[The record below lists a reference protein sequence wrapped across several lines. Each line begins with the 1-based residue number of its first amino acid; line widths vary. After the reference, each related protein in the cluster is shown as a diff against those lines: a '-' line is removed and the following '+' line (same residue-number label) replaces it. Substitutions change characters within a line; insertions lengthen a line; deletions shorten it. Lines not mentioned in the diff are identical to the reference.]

1 MPAQVLYAPIQ
12 AALNTFDT
20 RQFRASNL
28 ALLNALGYSSDRTQ
42 AIPGA
47 DPQAFRKIA
56 ESHSG
61 KNLNADKAKF
71 ADWKQADLLF
81 QFTDEEL
88 SEHKGLFQD
97 AAINASQ
104 TRSYLFF
111 AIELSGPR
119 YSRTDLATIARQI
132 NRLFPMPVMVT
143 FSYDGKLSI
152 AVINRRQHKRDE
164 SRDVLGNVSLIREI
178 DTSNP
183 HRAHLDVLQELSL
196 SKRLKWA
203 DDHNKPRNFDG
214 LLAAWLA
221 VLDTEE
227 LNRQFYKDLFAWFER
242 AVTTASFPT
251 DEANTLKPEEHV
263 IRLITRLLFVWF
275 IKEKGLIADDLFN
288 ETRIADLLEGYDPDA
303 GDSYY
308 RAVLQN
314 LFFATLNTEIDKRGF
329 SKETHDTHRDF
340 SRYRYKAEMRD
351 PEKLLKLFRRTPFIN
366 GGLFDCL
373 DTEAATRDGGWR
385 IDCFTDNPRSRSGY
399 SIPNRLFFSW
409 DKDNPGLITL
419 FDKYKFTVEENTP
432 AEQEVALD
440 PELLGKVFENL
451 LAAYNPETRDTARK
465 QTGSYYTP
473 RAVVDYMVDE
483 ALTAY
488 LSENT
493 HPTNTAGPHE
503 QKQQTT
509 PQPSASAPQP
519 SASAAQ
525 PSASASP
532 PAASTA
538 PPAASTAPP
547 SASAVPP
554 AASAVQPAASTPPPS
569 ASAVPPSASAVPP
582 SASAVPPSASAVQPA
597 ASASQPSASAVP
609 PSASAAPPSASA
621 APPSTSAVQPA
632 ASAIQPAASAAQ
644 PAASAVQPA
653 ASAPQPSASAI
664 QLAASTPVIP
674 APPPVIP
681 AVLSGNPSDTH
692 TNHWQQRI
700 RYLLDYTDPFDDA
713 EDLFTPTER
722 DNIIQAIATIKVL
735 DPAVGSGAFPM
746 GILHKLT
753 LALRRLDPDNTRWE
767 TLQKDLAGQKAASAF
782 NTQNR
787 QERDAELDEISATFE
802 HYRDSDFGRKL
813 YLIQNSIYG
822 VDIQPVAS
830 QIAKLR
836 FFISLAIEQEPTGN
850 AKDNY
855 GIKPLPNLETRFVAA
870 NTLLALENPAQLTLG
885 QTKAVQKLVQELTAN
900 RERHF
905 HATTRDTKR
914 KYRAKDKELRDDLAA
929 ALLELGYQ
937 AAAADKIANWDP
949 YDQNARADWCD
960 PEYMFGVTKG
970 FDVVIGNP
978 PYIQLQKNAGELG
991 RLYKDAGFETFAS
1004 TGDIYQL
1011 FYEKACHLLTPQ
1023 RGLLSY
1029 ITSNSWLKAEYGK
1042 KTRHWFAERHTPLRL
1057 LEMGKDVFENAIV
1070 DTNILIAR
1078 SGKSDE
1084 AGKAVDMD
1092 RLSDKTFPPTES
1104 LWGPLRTQGERPW
1117 SALSAREQSIM
1128 DKMEAAGTLLREWD
1142 VKTNVGVITGY
1153 NNAFIIDNAT
1163 RQALLTEDPNS
1174 AEIIKPVLRG
1184 RDIKR
1189 YQAQWADLWLI
1200 DTHNGYGNVPAVN
1213 IDDYP
1218 AIKTY
1223 LDRFYPKLEKR
1234 HDKGK
1239 SSYNLRNC
1247 AYHEEFTRE
1256 KLFWMD
1262 LTEEGRF
1269 AYDAGEMFCV
1279 NTVYM
1284 MSGQSIKYLCAVLN
1298 SNLIT
1303 WFMKNTALTSGMGVT
1318 RWFRVFVEAIPIPK
1332 IPAAKQRPFI
1342 RLVDHILQTKASDPS
1357 ADTTKPE
1364 TEIDRLVYGLYG
1376 LTEEEIVA
1384 VGQQKLK
1391 T

>member
-1 MPAQVLYAPIQ
+1 MPSESLYASIH
-12 AALNTFDT
+12 AALNNFDV

-28 ALLNALGYSSDRTQ
+28 ALLNALGYSSDKTQ

-47 DPQAFRKIA
+47 DPQAFREIA

-61 KNLNADKAKF
+61 KNLNADKANF
-71 ADWKQADLLF
+71 AEWKQADLLF

-111 AIELSGPR
+111 AIELSGTK

-143 FSYDGKLSI
+143 FSYHDRLSV
-152 AVINRRQHKRDE
+152 AVINRRPHKRDE

-178 DTSNP
+178 DVNTP

-196 SKRLKWA
+196 PKRLKWA
-203 DDHNKPRNFDG
+203 DDHNKPRDFDG

-242 AVTTASFPT
+242 AVTTARFPT
-251 DEANTLKPEEHV
+251 DEAKTLPPEEHV

-288 ETRIADLLEGYDPDA
+288 ETQIADMLNDYAPDT

-314 LFFATLNTEIDKRGF
+314 LFFATLNTEINKRGF
-329 SKETHDTHRDF
+329 SKETQTTHRDF

-351 PEKLLKLFRRTPFIN
+351 PNELLTLFRQTPFIN

-373 DTEAATRDGGWR
+373 DSEAATRDGGWR

-399 SIPNRLFFSW
+399 SIPNHLFFSR
-409 DKDNPGLITL
+409 DKNNPGLITL

-483 ALTAY
+483 SLTAY
-488 LSENT
+488 LSE
-493 HPTNTAGPHE
+493 P
-503 QKQQTT
+503 T
-509 PQPSASAPQP
+509 PQPSVSSPVIPAP
-519 SASAAQ
+519 S
-525 PSASASP
+525 
-532 PAASTA
+532 
-538 PPAASTAPP
+538 
-547 SASAVPP
+547 
-554 AASAVQPAASTPPPS
+554 
-569 ASAVPPSASAVPP
+569 
-582 SASAVPPSASAVQPA
+582 
-597 ASASQPSASAVP
+597 
-609 PSASAAPPSASA
+609 
-621 APPSTSAVQPA
+621 
-632 ASAIQPAASAAQ
+632 
-644 PAASAVQPA
+644 
-653 ASAPQPSASAI
+653 
-664 QLAASTPVIP
+664 PVIP

-681 AVLSGNPSDTH
+681 AVLSGNPSDLH

-722 DNIIQAIATIKVL
+722 DHIIQAIANIKVL

-767 TLQKDLAGQKAASAF
+767 TLQKNSAGQKAASAF
-782 NTQNR
+782 NTQNQ
-787 QERDAELDEISATFE
+787 QERDAALNEISATFE

-870 NTLLALENPAQLTLG
+870 NTLLSLEKPAQLTLG
-885 QTKAVQKLVQELTAN
+885 QTDAVQKLEQELTAN

-905 HATTRDTKR
+905 HATTRTTKR
-914 KYRAKDKELRDDLAA
+914 KCRKKDKELREKLAA
-929 ALLELGYQ
+929 VLLELGYQ
-937 AAAADKIANWDP
+937 AAAADKIVNWDP
-949 YDQNARADWCD
+949 YDQNANADWFD
-960 PEYMFGVTKG
+960 PEYMFSVDAG
-970 FDVVIGNP
+970 FNVVIGNP

-991 RLYKDAGFETFAS
+991 RLYKNAGFETFAS

-1011 FYEKACHLLTPQ
+1011 FYEKGCHLLTPQ

-1029 ITSNSWLKAEYGK
+1029 ITSNSWLRAEYGK
-1042 KTRHWFAERHTPLRL
+1042 KTRRWFAERHTPLRL

-1070 DTNILIAR
+1070 DTNILIAC

-1084 AGKAVDMD
+1084 TGKAVDMD
-1092 RLSDKTFPPTES
+1092 RLPDKHFPPDES
-1104 LWGPLRTQGERPW
+1104 LWGQLRPQGEKPW
-1117 SALSAREQSIM
+1117 SALLAIEQSIL
-1128 DKMEAAGTLLREWD
+1128 DKMETVGTPLKEWD
-1142 VKTNVGVITGY
+1142 ISLYRGVTTGL
-1153 NNAFIIDNAT
+1153 NDAFIIDDAT
-1163 RQALLTEDPNS
+1163 KQVLIAEDSNS
-1174 AEIIKPVLRG
+1174 AEILKPVLRG
-1184 RDIKR
+1184 RDIQR
-1189 YQAQWADLWLI
+1189 YQAKWAGLWLI
-1200 DTHNGYGNVPAVN
+1200 YARKGVEINRYQ
-1213 IDDYP
+1213 
-1218 AIKTY
+1218 AIHSHLRQHQKALSKKAGANQWY
-1223 LDRFYPKLEKR
+1223 ELQASPSDKLDSLF
-1234 HDKGK
+1234 GG
-1239 SSYNLRNC
+1239 
-1247 AYHEEFTRE
+1247 E

-1262 LTEEGRF
+1262 MSDKGRF
-1269 AYDAGEMFCV
+1269 AYSDEGIYCNDKGF
-1279 NTVYM
+1279 M
-1284 MSGQSIKYLCAVLN
+1284 MTGQSLKYLCAILN
-1298 SNLIT
+1298 SSLIT
-1303 WFMKNTALTSGMGVT
+1303 WLMQNTALTTGVGLT
-1318 RWFRVFVEAIPIPK
+1318 QWKKFAVERLPVPK
-1332 IPAAKQRPFI
+1332 IPTAKQRPFI
-1342 RLVDHILQTKASDPS
+1342 RLVERILQIKASDPS

-1364 TEIDRLVYGLYG
+1364 AEIDRLVYELYG
-1376 LTEEEIVA
+1376 LTEEEITA
-1384 VGQQKLK
+1384 VENP
-1391 T
+1391 

>member
-1 MPAQVLYAPIQ
+1 MPSESLYASIHV
-12 AALNTFDT
+12 ALNNFDP
-20 RQFRASNL
+20 RQFRTSNL
-28 ALLNALGYSSDRTQ
+28 ALLNALGYLSDRTQ

-47 DPQAFRKIA
+47 DPQAFREIA

-71 ADWKQADLLF
+71 AEWKQADLLF

-88 SEHKGLFQD
+88 SEHKGLFQN

-111 AIELSGPR
+111 AIELSGTR
-119 YSRTDLATIARQI
+119 YSRTDLATIARQL

-143 FSYDGKLSI
+143 FSYHDKLSV
-152 AVINRRQHKRDE
+152 AVINRRPHKRDE

-178 DTSNP
+178 DVNTP

-196 SKRLKWA
+196 PKRLKWA

-242 AVTTASFPT
+242 AVTTARFPT
-251 DEANTLKPEEHV
+251 DEAKTLPPEEHV

-288 ETRIADLLEGYDPDA
+288 ETRIADLLNDYDPDT

-314 LFFATLNTEIDKRGF
+314 LFFATLNTEINKRGF
-329 SKETHDTHRDF
+329 SKETQTTHRDF
-340 SRYRYKAEMRD
+340 SRYRYKAEMRN
-351 PEKLLKLFRRTPFIN
+351 PEKLLTLFRQTPFIN

-399 SIPNRLFFSW
+399 SIPNRLFFSR
-409 DKDNPGLITL
+409 DKNNPGLITL

-483 ALTAY
+483 SLTAY
-488 LSENT
+488 LSE
-493 HPTNTAGPHE
+493 P
-503 QKQQTT
+503 T
-509 PQPSASAPQP
+509 PQPSVS
-519 SASAAQ
+519 
-525 PSASASP
+525 SP
-532 PAASTA
+532 VIP
-538 PPAASTAPP
+538 
-547 SASAVPP
+547 VPP
-554 AASAVQPAASTPPPS
+554 
-569 ASAVPPSASAVPP
+569 
-582 SASAVPPSASAVQPA
+582 
-597 ASASQPSASAVP
+597 
-609 PSASAAPPSASA
+609 
-621 APPSTSAVQPA
+621 
-632 ASAIQPAASAAQ
+632 
-644 PAASAVQPA
+644 
-653 ASAPQPSASAI
+653 
-664 QLAASTPVIP
+664 PVIP
-674 APPPVIP
+674 APPPVIPAPPPVIPTPPPVIP
-681 AVLSGNPSDTH
+681 AVLSGNPSDLH

-722 DNIIQAIATIKVL
+722 DHIIQAIANIKVL

-767 TLQKDLAGQKAASAF
+767 TLQKDLAGQKAAFAF
-782 NTQNR
+782 DTKDQ
-787 QERDAELDEISATFE
+787 QERDAALNEISATFE

-836 FFISLAIEQEPTGN
+836 FFISLAIEQEPTDN

-870 NTLLALENPAQLTLG
+870 NTLLALEKPAQLTLG
-885 QTKAVQKLVQELTAN
+885 QTDAVRKLEQELTAN

-905 HATTRDTKR
+905 HATTRTTKR
-914 KYRAKDKELRDDLAA
+914 KCRKKDKELREKLAA
-929 ALLELGYQ
+929 VLLELGYQ
-937 AAAADKIANWDP
+937 AAAADKIVNWDP
-949 YDQNARADWCD
+949 YDQNAGADWFD

-970 FDVVIGNP
+970 FNVVIGNP

-991 RLYKDAGFETFAS
+991 RLYKNAGFETFAS

-1011 FYEKACHLLTPQ
+1011 FYEKGCHLLTPQ

-1029 ITSNSWLKAEYGK
+1029 ITSNSWLRAEYGK
-1042 KTRHWFAERHTPLRL
+1042 KTRRWFAERHTPLRL

-1084 AGKAVDMD
+1084 GGKAVDMD
-1092 RLSDKTFPPTES
+1092 RLPDKHFPPDES
-1104 LWGPLRTQGERPW
+1104 FWGQLSPHGEKPW
-1117 SALSAREQSIM
+1117 SALSAIEQSIL
-1128 DKMEAAGTLLREWD
+1128 DKMEAIGTPLKEWD
-1142 VKTNVGVITGY
+1142 VNINYGIKTGLND
-1153 NNAFIIDNAT
+1153 AFIINDKT
-1163 RQALLTEDPNS
+1163 RQVLIAEDPAS
-1174 AEIIKPVLRG
+1174 DEIIKPVLRG
-1184 RDIKR
+1184 RDIQR
-1189 YQAQWADLWLI
+1189 YQTQRVAWLI
-1200 DTHNGYGNVPAVN
+1200 DVHNGYGDIPRIDIDNYSAVKN
-1213 IDDYP
+1213 HLN
-1218 AIKTY
+1218 K
-1223 LDRFYPKLEKR
+1223 FYPKLEKR
-1234 HDKGK
+1234 YDKGK
-1239 SSYNLRNC
+1239 TPYNLRNC
-1247 AYHEEFTRE
+1247 AYHEDFAKE
-1256 KLFWMD
+1256 KLVWIE
-1262 LTEEGRF
+1262 LVENGRF
-1269 AYDAGEMFCV
+1269 AYDDSGMYCEATAFIMTGE
-1279 NTVYM
+1279 
-1284 MSGQSIKYLCAVLN
+1284 SIKYLCAMLN
-1298 SNLIT
+1298 ANLIR
-1303 WFMKNTALTSGMGVT
+1303 WYLQEIAPTSGMGT
-1318 RWFRVFVEAIPIPK
+1318 LRWKKVYVETIPIPK
-1332 IPAAKQRPFI
+1332 ISTAKQRPFI
-1342 RLVDHILQTKASDPS
+1342 RLVERILQIKASDPS

-1364 TEIDRLVYGLYG
+1364 AEIDRLVYELYG
-1376 LTEEEIVA
+1376 LTEEEITA
-1384 VGQQKLK
+1384 VENP
-1391 T
+1391 

>member
-1 MPAQVLYAPIQ
+1 MPSESLHASIQ
-12 AALNTFDT
+12 TALNTFDVQ
-20 RQFRASNL
+20 QFRASNL

-47 DPQAFRKIA
+47 GPQAFREIA

-61 KNLNADKAKF
+61 KTLNADKAKF
-71 ADWKQADLLF
+71 AEWKQADLLF

-111 AIELSGPR
+111 AIELSGTR

-143 FSYDGKLSI
+143 FSYHGKLSV
-152 AVINRRQHKRDE
+152 AVINRRPHKRDE

-178 DTSNP
+178 DVNNP

-196 SKRLKWA
+196 PKRLKWA

-242 AVTTASFPT
+242 AVTTARFPT
-251 DEANTLKPEEHV
+251 DEAKTLPPEEHV

-288 ETRIADLLEGYDPDA
+288 ETRIADLLNDYAPDT

-314 LFFATLNTEIDKRGF
+314 LFFATLNTEINKRGF
-329 SKETHDTHRDF
+329 SKETQTTHRDF
-340 SRYRYKAEMRD
+340 SRYRYKAEMRN
-351 PEKLLKLFRRTPFIN
+351 PEKLLTLFRQTPFIN

-385 IDCFTDNPRSRSGY
+385 IDCFTDNPRSRNGY
-399 SIPNRLFFSW
+399 SIPNRLFFSE
-409 DKDNPGLITL
+409 DKNNPGLITL
-419 FDKYKFTVEENTP
+419 FNKYKFTVEENTP

-451 LAAYNPETRDTARK
+451 LAAYNPETRDTVRK

-483 ALTAY
+483 SLTAY
-488 LSENT
+488 LSETT
-493 HPTNTAGPHE
+493 HPTTAADPHGQKRIPRTTGHGP
-503 QKQQTT
+503 QATDDAPTT
-509 PQPSASAPQP
+509 
-519 SASAAQ
+519 
-525 PSASASP
+525 
-532 PAASTA
+532 
-538 PPAASTAPP
+538 
-547 SASAVPP
+547 
-554 AASAVQPAASTPPPS
+554 
-569 ASAVPPSASAVPP
+569 
-582 SASAVPPSASAVQPA
+582 
-597 ASASQPSASAVP
+597 
-609 PSASAAPPSASA
+609 
-621 APPSTSAVQPA
+621 
-632 ASAIQPAASAAQ
+632 
-644 PAASAVQPA
+644 
-653 ASAPQPSASAI
+653 
-664 QLAASTPVIP
+664 
-674 APPPVIP
+674 
-681 AVLSGNPSDTH
+681 
-692 TNHWQQRI
+692 HWQQRI

-722 DNIIQAIATIKVL
+722 DHIIQAIAEIKVL

-767 TLQKDLAGQKAASAF
+767 TLQKELAKQKAASAF
-782 NTQNR
+782 DTQN
-787 QERDAELDEISATFE
+787 QQDRDAELDEISATFE
-802 HYRDSDFGRKL
+802 RYRDSDFGRKL

-870 NTLLALENPAQLTLG
+870 NTLLALEKPAQLTLG
-885 QTKAVQKLVQELTAN
+885 QTKAVTKLEQELTAN

-905 HATTRDTKR
+905 HATTRTTKR
-914 KYRAKDKELRDDLAA
+914 KCRIKDKELRDKLAA
-929 ALLELGYQ
+929 ALQKAGFLLT
-937 AAAADKIANWDP
+937 AADKIANWDP
-949 YDQNARADWCD
+949 YDQNAGADWFD
-960 PEYMFGVTKG
+960 PEYMFGVTTG
-970 FDVVIGNP
+970 FNVVIGNP

-991 RLYKDAGFETFAS
+991 RLYKNAGFETFAS

-1011 FYEKACHLLTPQ
+1011 FYEKGCHLLTPQ

-1029 ITSNSWLKAEYGK
+1029 ITSNSWLRAEYGK
-1042 KTRHWFAERHTPLRL
+1042 KTRRWFAERHAPLRL

-1084 AGKAVDMD
+1084 GGKAVDMD
-1092 RLSDKTFPPTES
+1092 SLPDKHFPPDES
-1104 LWGPLRTQGERPW
+1104 LWGQLHHSGEKPW
-1117 SALSAREQSIM
+1117 NVLSVTEQHVL
-1128 DKMEAAGTLLREWD
+1128 DKMQAKGMPLEAWD
-1142 VKTNVGVITGY
+1142 VNINYGIKTGLND
-1153 NNAFIIDNAT
+1153 AFIINDKT
-1163 RQALLTEDPNS
+1163 RQVLIAEDPAS
-1174 AEIIKPVLRG
+1174 DEIIKPVLRG
-1184 RDIKR
+1184 RDIQR
-1189 YQAQWADLWLI
+1189 YQTQRVAWLI
-1200 DTHNGYGNVPAVN
+1200 DVHNGYGDIPRIDIDNYSAVKN
-1213 IDDYP
+1213 HLN
-1218 AIKTY
+1218 K
-1223 LDRFYPKLEKR
+1223 FYPKLEKR
-1234 HDKGK
+1234 YDKGK
-1239 SSYNLRNC
+1239 TPYNLRNC
-1247 AYHEEFTRE
+1247 AYHEDFAKE
-1256 KLFWMD
+1256 KLVWIE
-1262 LTEEGRF
+1262 LVENGRF
-1269 AYDAGEMFCV
+1269 AYDDSGMYCEATAFIMTGE
-1279 NTVYM
+1279 
-1284 MSGQSIKYLCAVLN
+1284 SIKYLCAVLN
-1298 SNLIT
+1298 ANLIR
-1303 WFMKNTALTSGMGVT
+1303 WYLQEIAPTSGMGT
-1318 RWFRVFVEAIPIPK
+1318 LRWKKVYVETIPIPK

-1342 RLVDHILQTKASDPS
+1342 RLVERILQIKASDPS

-1364 TEIDRLVYGLYG
+1364 AEIERLVYELYG
-1376 LTEEEIVA
+1376 LTKEEIAA
-1384 VGQQKLK
+1384 VEKRK
-1391 T
+1391 

>member
-1 MPAQVLYAPIQ
+1 MPSESLHASIQ
-12 AALNTFDT
+12 TALNNFDV

-47 DPQAFRKIA
+47 DPQAFREIA

-61 KNLNADKAKF
+61 KTLNADKAKF

-88 SEHKGLFQD
+88 SEPGLFQD

-111 AIELSGPR
+111 AIELSGTR

-143 FSYDGKLSI
+143 FSYHGKLSV
-152 AVINRRQHKRDE
+152 AVINRRPHKRDE

-178 DTSNP
+178 DVNNP
-183 HRAHLDVLQELSL
+183 HRAHLDVLQALSL
-196 SKRLKWA
+196 PKRLKWA

-242 AVTTASFPT
+242 AVTTARFPT
-251 DEANTLKPEEHV
+251 DEAKTLPPEEHV

-288 ETRIADLLEGYDPDA
+288 ESRIADLLNDYAPDT

-314 LFFATLNTEIDKRGF
+314 LFFATLNTEINKRGF
-329 SKETHDTHRDF
+329 SKETQPTHRDF

-351 PEKLLKLFRRTPFIN
+351 PNELLTLFRRTPFIN

-399 SIPNRLFFSW
+399 SIPNRLFFSE
-409 DKDNPGLITL
+409 DKNNPGLITL
-419 FDKYKFTVEENTP
+419 FNKYKFTVEENTP

-483 ALTAY
+483 SLTAY
-488 LSENT
+488 LSETT
-493 HPTNTAGPHE
+493 HPTTAADPRG
-503 QKQQTT
+503 
-509 PQPSASAPQP
+509 
-519 SASAAQ
+519 
-525 PSASASP
+525 
-532 PAASTA
+532 
-538 PPAASTAPP
+538 
-547 SASAVPP
+547 
-554 AASAVQPAASTPPPS
+554 
-569 ASAVPPSASAVPP
+569 
-582 SASAVPPSASAVQPA
+582 
-597 ASASQPSASAVP
+597 
-609 PSASAAPPSASA
+609 
-621 APPSTSAVQPA
+621 
-632 ASAIQPAASAAQ
+632 
-644 PAASAVQPA
+644 
-653 ASAPQPSASAI
+653 
-664 QLAASTPVIP
+664 
-674 APPPVIP
+674 
-681 AVLSGNPSDTH
+681 
-692 TNHWQQRI
+692 QQRL

-722 DNIIQAIATIKVL
+722 DHVIQAIAEIKVL

-767 TLQKDLAGQKAASAF
+767 TLQKKLAKQKAASAF
-782 NTQNR
+782 DTQN
-787 QERDAELDEISATFE
+787 QQDRDAELNEISATFE
-802 HYRDSDFGRKL
+802 RYRDSDFGRKL

-870 NTLLALENPAQLTLG
+870 NTLLALEKPAQLTLG
-885 QTKAVQKLVQELTAN
+885 QTKAVTKLERELTAN

-905 HATTRDTKR
+905 HATTRTTKR
-914 KYRAKDKELRDDLAA
+914 KCRIKDKELRDKLAA
-929 ALLELGYQ
+929 ALQKAGFLLT
-937 AAAADKIANWDP
+937 AADKIANWDP
-949 YDQNARADWCD
+949 YDQNAGADWFD
-960 PEYMFGVTKG
+960 PEYMFGVDAG
-970 FDVVIGNP
+970 FNVVIGNP

-991 RLYKDAGFETFAS
+991 RLYKNTGFETFAS
-1004 TGDIYQL
+1004 TGDVYQL
-1011 FYEKACHLLTPQ
+1011 FYEKGCHLLTPQ

-1029 ITSNSWLKAEYGK
+1029 ITSNSWLRAEYGK
-1042 KTRHWFAERHTPLRL
+1042 KTRRWFAERHTPLRL

-1078 SGKSDE
+1078 SGKIDE
-1084 AGKAVDMD
+1084 GGKAVDMD

-1104 LWGPLRTQGERPW
+1104 LWGQLRPQGEKPW
-1117 SALSAREQSIM
+1117 SALLAIEQSIL
-1128 DKMEAAGTLLREWD
+1128 DKMETVGTPLKDWEVTINR
-1142 VKTNVGVITGY
+1142 GVTTGL
-1153 NNAFIIDNAT
+1153 NDAFIIDDAT
-1163 RQALLTEDPNS
+1163 KQALIAENPNS

-1184 RDIKR
+1184 RDIQR
-1189 YQAQWADLWLI
+1189 YKAKWANLWLI
-1200 DTHNGYGNVPAVN
+1200 YARKGVK
-1213 IDDYP
+1213 IDRYP
-1218 AIKTY
+1218 AIYNHLRQHQKALSKKAGANQWY
-1223 LDRFYPKLEKR
+1223 ELQASPSDKLDSLF
-1234 HDKGK
+1234 GG
-1239 SSYNLRNC
+1239 
-1247 AYHEEFTRE
+1247 E

-1262 LTEEGRF
+1262 MSDKGRF
-1269 AYDAGEMFCV
+1269 AYSDEGIYCNDKGF
-1279 NTVYM
+1279 M
-1284 MSGQSIKYLCAVLN
+1284 MTGQSLKYLCAILN
-1298 SNLIT
+1298 SSLIT
-1303 WFMKNTALTSGMGVT
+1303 WLMQNTALTTGVGLT
-1318 RWFRVFVEAIPIPK
+1318 QWKKFAVERLPVPK
-1332 IPAAKQRPFI
+1332 ISTAKQRPFI
-1342 RLVDHILQTKASDPS
+1342 RLVERILQAKASDPS

-1364 TEIDRLVYGLYG
+1364 AEIDQLVYELYG
-1376 LTEEEIVA
+1376 LTEEEIAA
-1384 VGQQKLK
+1384 VEKRK
-1391 T
+1391 

>member
-1 MPAQVLYAPIQ
+1 MPSESLHASIQ
-12 AALNTFDT
+12 TALNTFDVQ
-20 RQFRASNL
+20 QFRASNL

-47 DPQAFRKIA
+47 DPQAFREIA

-61 KNLNADKAKF
+61 KTLNADKAKF

-111 AIELSGPR
+111 AIELSGTR

-143 FSYDGKLSI
+143 FSYHGKLSV
-152 AVINRRQHKRDE
+152 AVINRRPHKRDE

-178 DTSNP
+178 DVNNP
-183 HRAHLDVLQELSL
+183 HRAHLDVLRELSL
-196 SKRLKWA
+196 PKRLKWA
-203 DDHNKPRNFDG
+203 DDHNKPHNFDG

-242 AVTTASFPT
+242 AVTTARFPT
-251 DEANTLKPEEHV
+251 DETKTLPPEEHV

-288 ETRIADLLEGYDPDA
+288 ETRIAGLLNDYAPDT

-314 LFFATLNTEIDKRGF
+314 LFFATLNTEINKRGF
-329 SKETHDTHRDF
+329 SKETQTTHRDF

-351 PEKLLKLFRRTPFIN
+351 PEKLLTLFRRTPFIN

-385 IDCFTDNPRSRSGY
+385 IDCFTDNPRSRNGY
-399 SIPNRLFFSW
+399 SIPNRLFFSE
-409 DKDNPGLITL
+409 DKNNPGLITL
-419 FDKYKFTVEENTP
+419 FNKYKFTVEENTP

-483 ALTAY
+483 SLTAY
-488 LSENT
+488 LSETT
-493 HPTNTAGPHE
+493 HPTTAADPHG
-503 QKQQTT
+503 QKR
-509 PQPSASAPQP
+509 
-519 SASAAQ
+519 
-525 PSASASP
+525 
-532 PAASTA
+532 
-538 PPAASTAPP
+538 
-547 SASAVPP
+547 
-554 AASAVQPAASTPPPS
+554 
-569 ASAVPPSASAVPP
+569 
-582 SASAVPPSASAVQPA
+582 
-597 ASASQPSASAVP
+597 
-609 PSASAAPPSASA
+609 
-621 APPSTSAVQPA
+621 
-632 ASAIQPAASAAQ
+632 
-644 PAASAVQPA
+644 
-653 ASAPQPSASAI
+653 
-664 QLAASTPVIP
+664 L
-674 APPPVIP
+674 
-681 AVLSGNPSDTH
+681 
-692 TNHWQQRI
+692 

-722 DNIIQAIATIKVL
+722 DHIIQAIAEIKVL

-767 TLQKDLAGQKAASAF
+767 TLQKELAKQKAAFAF
-782 NTQNR
+782 DTKNQ
-787 QERDAELDEISATFE
+787 QDRDAELNEISATFE

-870 NTLLALENPAQLTLG
+870 NTLLALEKPAQLTLG
-885 QTKAVQKLVQELTAN
+885 QTKAVTKLEQELTAN

-905 HATTRDTKR
+905 HATTRTTKR
-914 KYRAKDKELRDDLAA
+914 KCRTKDKELRDKLAA
-929 ALLELGYQ
+929 ALQKAGFLLT
-937 AAAADKIANWDP
+937 AADKIVNWDP
-949 YDQNARADWCD
+949 YDQNAGADWFD
-960 PEYMFGVTKG
+960 PEYMFGVTTG
-970 FDVVIGNP
+970 FNVVIGNP

-991 RLYKDAGFETFAS
+991 RLYKNAGFETFVS

-1011 FYEKACHLLTPQ
+1011 FYEKGCHLLTPQ

-1042 KTRHWFAERHTPLRL
+1042 KTRRWFAERHTPLRL

-1084 AGKAVDMD
+1084 AGKSVDMD

-1104 LWGPLRTQGERPW
+1104 LWGQLSPHGEKPW
-1117 SALSAREQSIM
+1117 SALSAIEQSIL
-1128 DKMEAAGTLLREWD
+1128 DKMEAICTPLKKW
-1142 VKTNVGVITGY
+1142 NVTINRGVTTGL
-1153 NNAFIIDNAT
+1153 NDAFIIDTAT
-1163 RQALLTEDPNS
+1163 KQALVAEDPKS
-1174 AEIIKPVLRG
+1174 SEIIKPVLRG
-1184 RDIKR
+1184 RDIQR
-1189 YQAQWADLWLI
+1189 YQAWWADLWLI
-1200 DTHNGYGNVPAVN
+1200 TTFPSMRLA

-1218 AIKTY
+1218 AIKRH
-1223 LDRFYPKLEKR
+1223 LLSFGKNRLEQS
-1234 HDKGK
+1234 GK
-1239 SSYNLRNC
+1239 NLAGNVKSRKKTQH
-1247 AYHEEFTRE
+1247 AWFEVQDATGYYEEFSKE
-1256 KLFWMD
+1256 KLFWADMARV
-1262 LTEEGRF
+1262 GRF
-1269 AYDAGEMFCV
+1269 AYSDEETYCNNKGYIMTG
-1279 NTVYM
+1279 N
-1284 MSGQSIKYLCAVLN
+1284 SLKYLCALLN
-1298 SNLIT
+1298 SSLIT
-1303 WFMKNTALTSGMGVT
+1303 WLIQNTAATTGMGLTEWTIVT
-1318 RWFRVFVEAIPIPK
+1318 VERIPIPK

-1342 RLVDHILQTKASDPS
+1342 RLVERILQIKASDPS

-1364 TEIDRLVYGLYG
+1364 AEMDRLVYELYG
-1376 LTEEEIVA
+1376 LTEEEITA
-1384 VGQQKLK
+1384 VEKRK
-1391 T
+1391 